1 MIDQKET
8 HLNDVINDKY
18 KTKIS
23 GHIKETLPTKP
34 SNRNIKN
41 MIANKIK
48 NQMETQSKET
58 KRNYEV
64 FHLLNQANSNIRIL
78 R

>member
-1 MIDQKET
+1 MINQKET

-18 KTKIS
+18 KSKIS
-23 GHIKETLPTKP
+23 GQIKETLPTKP

-41 MIANKIK
+41 MIANKMT
-48 NQMETQSKET
+48 NQLETQSEEA
-58 KRNYEV
+58 KRNDKV
-64 FHLLNQANSNIRIL
+64 FNLLNQANSNKRIL